1 MSPEQARFRQR
12 RGIFASAGM
21 TADFR
26 PFDAMFLG
34 TVATRI
40 VNEVAE

>member
-1 MSPEQARFRQR
+1 
-12 RGIFASAGM
+12 M
-21 TADFR
+21 TADFH

-34 TVATRI
+34 TVATWI